1 MKKTFLLCLI
11 LISSINLWSQ
21 HIYEIDSIIS
31 VSIPGDDVKIDS
43 LQNNKIIIKF
53 HSKTGNSEFLAQ
65 KELFENDTIDLY
77 DSNLPH
83 DVKSLKK
90 YYESLA
96 KKYVKNSKFK
106 LESENLIE
114 KNSLKGYH
122 LKLTD
127 NNNNGVYEIEYFL
140 LNKHIYLF
148 SYKNII
154 ESDLTEIDKY
164 FNSIQINSSG
174 NISQFHGKSSIE
186 KSAYNLGYS
195 FGYKL
200 GYMVKNH
207 SSAIMITAGLVF
219 ISIIGLI
226 VYFRKRK

>member
-127 NNNNGVYEIEYFL
+127 NNNGVYEIEYFL

-226 VYFRKRK
+226 VYFKKRK